1 MSCEQSGV
9 PVAGL
14 QAQPVYWLP
23 LANRQ
28 KPDAYGLTPLIAFS
42 TSLLHVLP

>member
-1 MSCEQSGV
+1 MSYEHSGV

-14 QAQPVYWLP
+14 QVQYVYWLP

-28 KPDAYGLTPLIAFS
+28 QPNAYGADPVDALSA
-42 TSLLHVLP
+42 SLLHVLL

>member
-1 MSCEQSGV
+1 MSCGQSGV

-28 KPDAYGLTPLIAFS
+28 KPDAYGVEPIDALSTP
-42 TSLLHVLP
+42 LLHVLS

>member
-9 PVAGL
+9 LVTDL
-14 QAQPVYWLP
+14 QARHVYWLP

-28 KPDAYGLTPLIAFS
+28 KPNAYGADPVDALS
-42 TSLLHVLP
+42 TSLLHVLL